1 MATYRFLA
9 IVKQPEIT
17 IEVEA
22 DSYREARDAAVERAH
37 ENVHFIVSGNKVQ
50 PDGKRRFVASYQYLS
65 EVQLDEEFSA
75 ESWDKAFIIARIRR
89 GATELP
95 NFVSPYLLT
104 VKDVDTGE
112 TRQVEV

>member
-1 MATYRFLA
+1 MAKYRFLA
-9 IVKQPEIT
+9 IVKQPEKA

-22 DSYREARDAAVERAH
+22 DNYEEATKKALEKAH
-37 ENVHFIVSGNKVQ
+37 EDMDFIVSGNEVQ

-75 ESWDKAFIIARIRR
+75 ESWDKAFITARIRR
-89 GATELP
+89 RATELP
-95 NFVSPYLLT
+95 NFVAPYLLT

>member
-1 MATYRFLA
+1 MAKYRFLA
-9 IVKQPEIT
+9 IVKQPEKA

-22 DSYREARDAAVERAH
+22 DSYDKALEKALEKANEDIEY
-37 ENVHFIVSGNKVQ
+37 IVSGSAVQ
-50 PDGKRRFVASYQYLS
+50 PDGKRRFVAYYQYLS
-65 EVQLDEEFSA
+65 EVQLDEEFAA
-75 ESWDKAFIIARIRR
+75 ESWEKAFIIARIRR

-95 NFVSPYLLT
+95 NFVAPYLLT